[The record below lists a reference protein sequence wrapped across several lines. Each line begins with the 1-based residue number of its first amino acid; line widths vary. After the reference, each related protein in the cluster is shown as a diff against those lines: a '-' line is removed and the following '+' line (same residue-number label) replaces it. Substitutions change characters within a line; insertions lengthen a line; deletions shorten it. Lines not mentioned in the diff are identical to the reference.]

1 MPFSRRRRLMPIK
14 SEKEEISFTNLG
26 TNASAVQ
33 TINIANAT
41 DSPTTAGQ
49 VEIGDTINWVF
60 FELNFSAEDITNTKI
75 IHWCIWKNPQASL
88 SLSPSSYDTTSKRWI
103 LKRGM
108 EMVPKDVNTIIK
120 RIGVVLLP
128 KGFRRMADSD
138 AIQLKYV
145 ASSAETINV
154 CGIFIFKHFG

>member
-1 MPFSRRRRLMPIK
+1 MPFSRRTRLMPIK
-14 SEKEEISFTNLG
+14 SEKEEITFSNLG
-26 TNASAVQ
+26 QNAGSVQ

-49 VEIGDTINWVF
+49 VEIGDTIKWVF
-60 FELNFSAEDITNTKI
+60 FELNFSAETITSTKL
-75 IHWCIWKNPQASL
+75 IHWCIWKNPQSAL

-120 RIGVVLLP
+120 RIGVIRIP
-128 KGFRRMADSD
+128 RGFQRMADAD
-138 AIQLKYV
+138 ALQFKYV
-145 ASSAETINV
+145 ASSTEAVNV
-154 CGIFIFKHFG
+154 CGNFIFKHFG